1 MKIEEIKSIIK
12 PGDVI
17 NIDGKA
23 KWWKIWTKI
32 THWGIRFYQ
41 RRLFGKESNYRDT
54 HTTLY
59 FSLDKVFSTTTP
71 KARWETLEHQLERKF
86 TVYRYN
92 IREYSGEHIK
102 FMEEIASTLIDLE
115 YDVGDLVDFLIG
127 GLLGY
132 QHVRK
137 IRLFEFSRKKMVCST
152 SVRAIQENLRK
163 TLEEDDDFSFP
174 RLFNK
179 LNPEK
184 WSQEE
189 IEKFEKTDVEATT
202 PAHYA
207 NSSWFESEFAKVC
220 SWRDLKEKE
229 K

>member
-1 MKIEEIKSIIK
+1 MEIEEIKSIIK

-23 KWWKIWTKI
+23 KWWQIWNKIA
-32 THWGIRFYQ
+32 HWGIRFYQ
-41 RRLFGKESNYRDT
+41 RKLFGKESNYRDT

-59 FSLDKVFSTTTP
+59 LSPHKVFSTTTP
-71 KARWETLEHQLERKF
+71 RSRWETLDHQLEQRF
-86 TVYRYN
+86 TVYRYK
-92 IREYSGEHIK
+92 IRDYSDEHIQ
-102 FMEEIASTLIDLE
+102 FMEDIAATLIDLG

-163 TLEEDDDFSFP
+163 ILEEDGDFSFP

-184 WSQEE
+184 WPQEE
-189 IEKFEKTDVEATT
+189 IEKFERTDVEATT

-207 NSSWFESEFAKVC
+207 NSDRFEGEFEKVC
-220 SWRDLKEKE
+220 SWKELGE
-229 K
+229 